1 MAAGGGH
8 VVTVGDFRPP
18 PVGLG
23 SGSEVRRVRGGISHG
38 AACGLGFG
46 AVE

>member
-1 MAAGGGH
+1 MAAGGGC

-18 PVGLG
+18 SVGLG
-23 SGSEVRRVRGGISHG
+23 SGSEVRKVRGGISHG
-38 AACGLGFG
+38 AVCGLGFG